1 MNSEWSIVNRVFLF
15 TKTGN
20 NKFKNSTIM
29 IRCVLIDDE
38 SNSLEMME
46 WLLKTYCPQVQIE
59 AMCNAAAK
67 GIEAINKYKPDLVFL
82 DIEMPHMNG
91 FDMLEQF
98 DKLSFDVVFCTA
110 YDQFAIKAF
119 KYSALNYLLK
129 PVDPEDLK
137 ETIRR
142 IEEKKTTP
150 SKEQVELLFQNIKQ
164 VSKPSTQR
172 IALTT
177 GDGMIFVLTQDILY
191 CQAESNYTSVVL
203 AGGKKILVSKVLKEI
218 DETLSGHDFFRIH
231 NSYLINL
238 NHIKKYARGEDGYI
252 VMDDGANISIS
263 RSKRQEFMDQFS
275 KF

>member
-1 MNSEWSIVNRVFLF
+1 
-15 TKTGN
+15 
-20 NKFKNSTIM
+20 M

-46 WLLKTYCPQVQIE
+46 WLLKTYCPQVKIE
-59 AMCNAAAK
+59 AMCQAATE
-67 GIEAINKYKPDLVFL
+67 GITAINQFKPDVVFL

-137 ETIRR
+137 DTIKR
-142 IEEKKTTP
+142 IEEKQTTP
-150 SKEQVELLFQNIKQ
+150 GKEQIDLLLQNLRQ
-164 VSKPSTQR
+164 TPKPGLQR

-177 GDGMIFVLTQDILY
+177 NDGLLFVSTGDILY
-191 CQAESNYTSVVL
+191 CEAESNYTSVVL
-203 AGGKKILVSKVLKEI
+203 NNKKILVSKTLKEI
-218 DETLSGHDFFRIH
+218 DEALAGAEFYRIH
-231 NSYLINL
+231 HSFLVNL
-238 NHIKKYARGEDGYI
+238 NHIQKYVRGDGGY
-252 VMDDGANISIS
+252 VMMIDGKAVSIS
-263 RSKRQEFMDQFS
+263 RSKRQEFMEMFS

>member
-1 MNSEWSIVNRVFLF
+1 
-15 TKTGN
+15 
-20 NKFKNSTIM
+20 M

-59 AMCNAAAK
+59 AMCNSASK
-67 GIEAINKYKPDLVFL
+67 GIEAINKHKPDVVFL

-98 DKLSFDVVFCTA
+98 DKLTFDVVFCTA

-142 IEEKKTTP
+142 IEERQTTP
-150 SKEQVELLFQNIKQ
+150 SREQVELLFQNIKQ
-164 VSKPSTQR
+164 VSRSSTQR

-177 GDGMIFVLTQDILY
+177 GDGMIFVPTQDILY

-203 AGGKKILVSKVLKEI
+203 TGGRKILVSKVLKEI
-218 DETLSGHDFFRIH
+218 DETLSGPDFFRIH

-238 NHIKKYARGEDGYI
+238 NHIKKYVRGEGGYI
-252 VMDDGANISIS
+252 VMDDGASISIS

>member
-1 MNSEWSIVNRVFLF
+1 
-15 TKTGN
+15 
-20 NKFKNSTIM
+20 M

-46 WLLKTYCPQVQIE
+46 WLLKTYCPQVKIE

-67 GIEAINKYKPDLVFL
+67 GIEAINQHKPDLVFL

-98 DKLSFDVVFCTA
+98 DKLFFDVVFCTA

-129 PVDPEDLK
+129 PVDPDDLK

-142 IEEKKTTP
+142 IEEKKSTP
-150 SKEQVELLFQNIKQ
+150 SREQVELLLQNIRQ
-164 VSKPSTQR
+164 TAKPTVQR

-177 GDGMIFVLTQDILY
+177 GDGMIFVPTQDILY

-203 AGGKKILVSKVLKEI
+203 SGGKKVLVSKVLKEI
-218 DETLSGHDFFRIH
+218 DEALSGPDFFRIH
-231 NSYLINL
+231 NSFLINL
-238 NHIKKYARGEDGYI
+238 NHIKKYVRGEGGYI
-252 VMDDGANISIS
+252 IMEDGANISIS
-263 RSKRQEFMDQFS
+263 RSRRQEFMEQFS